1 MEETE
6 EVQLDIQVVISK
18 LTNTIAQLTA
28 DNAVKD
34 AMIQALRA
42 NPGVEVEGQPLS
54 VVPNDGDDDTA

>member
-6 EVQLDIQVVISK
+6 EVQLDIQVVINK

-28 DNAVKD
+28 DLAIKD
-34 AMIQALRA
+34 AMIEALRG
-42 NPGVEVEGQPLS
+42 NPGGAVDAQPLS